1 MTMTRIERHFIC
13 TRRLAIICLLGS
25 ASASAFGSVASAN
38 DWQVGRYQS
47 VRLQP
52 TDQQTD
58 LLSNIVQLELPED
71 VQTIGQAIAQL
82 LEGSGYRLLS
92 AKLAEP
98 YRTVLFAMPLP
109 EVQRR
114 LGPISLRQALQLLSG
129 PAFKTV
135 IDPSYRLVSFELL
148 TSNSASETDACPTP

>member
-13 TRRLAIICLLGS
+13 TRRLAIICLL
-25 ASASAFGSVASAN
+25 ASAGAFGSVASAN

-47 VRLQP
+47 VRLQA

-129 PAFKTV
+129 PAFRTV
-135 IDPSYRLVSFELL
+135 INPSYRLVSFELL
-148 TSNSASETDACPTP
+148 RSNTASETDACTTP